1 MTAAGL
7 HDRFQRRIN
16 YLRLSITDRCNLRC
30 TYCMPAAG
38 VSALGHGEILS
49 YEEMLR
55 VARVAVSL
63 GIEKIRITGG
73 EPLVRRGVVE
83 FVARV
88 GALPGLRDFSLT
100 TNGLLLADSA
110 AALRQA
116 GLRRVNV
123 SLDTLRPEVFERIAR
138 RPGLERVLAGLAEA
152 RRVGLAPIKVNVVA
166 LRGVNDGEILDFA
179 AFAQE
184 QACEVRFI
192 EFMPSA
198 AEAWEGSQVL
208 TSAEVLAVLGSR
220 YDLQPTENGSAAGP
234 SRTFQ
239 LPGGGRVGVIS
250 PLSDHFCGSCNRLRL
265 TAAGSLR
272 SCLFSQQETDLRPLL
287 RSAADPGALAA
298 AIRAAVHSKPERH
311 AAGEDELQSC
321 GLSMSRVGG

>member
-1 MTAAGL
+1 MNEPGL
-7 HDRFQRRIN
+7 HDRFLRRIN

-30 TYCMPAAG
+30 SYCMPAEG
-38 VSALGHGEILS
+38 VSALDHGDILS
-49 YEEMLR
+49 YEELLR

-73 EPLVRRGVVE
+73 EPLVRRGVVG

-100 TNGLLLADSA
+100 TNGLLLADA
-110 AALRQA
+110 AASLRQA

-123 SLDTLRPEVFERIAR
+123 SLDTLRPEVFERITR

-179 AFAQE
+179 AFAQQE
-184 QACEVRFI
+184 ACEVRFI
-192 EFMPSA
+192 EFMPSTA
-198 AEAWEGSQVL
+198 DAWDGGQML

-220 YDLQPTENGSAAGP
+220 YDLQPTTNGSAAGP
-234 SRTFQ
+234 SRTFR
-239 LPGGGRVGVIS
+239 LPGGGLVGVIS

-265 TAAGSLR
+265 TAEGKLR
-272 SCLFSQQETDLRPLL
+272 SCLFSQEETDLRPLL
-287 RSAADPGALAA
+287 RGAAAAGALAA
-298 AIRAAVHSKPERH
+298 ALRDAVHSKPERH
-311 AAGEDELQSC
+311 TVGEAGQHKC